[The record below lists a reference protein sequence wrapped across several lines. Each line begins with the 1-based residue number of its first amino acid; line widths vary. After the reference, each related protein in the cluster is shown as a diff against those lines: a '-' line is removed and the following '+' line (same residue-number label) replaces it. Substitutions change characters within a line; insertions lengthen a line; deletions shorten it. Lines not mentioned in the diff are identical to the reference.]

1 MYLQLNLNTLSSFFA
16 YMKKQLSSIDLHYL
30 VEELQALK
38 GSRIDK
44 IYNPEKN
51 LVVFSFFKS
60 NEGKRLLKIHVGQSM
75 FLSEEKD
82 DYEDILG
89 FGQLLRKHLD
99 GYSLTEIWQIEPERI
114 AKLEFKSKSD
124 KKHLYIE
131 FFGKGNAILCDEKDV
146 IINSLEHHEFR
157 DRTIKP
163 KIIYKYPVMGYNI
176 FDLDKKKITDLLVNS
191 KKETLVICL
200 AVELGFGGIYSEEAC
215 MLAGIDKNK
224 NPKGI
229 EGAEISSA
237 LSSVKKIISKKIEP
251 EVILQDGNPVDVVP
265 FELEYYKNF
274 QKKTFPNFSEALSF
288 FYAHFKEIKETEFDK
303 KMKSLQRIIEEQ
315 KTAILKLKEEEK
327 ESREKGE
334 LIYHK
339 YSLIKEILDEVNKAS
354 KKYSWKEIK
363 EKLKEHK
370 IIKEINEKER
380 KVVVEV

>member
-1 MYLQLNLNTLSSFFA
+1 
-16 YMKKQLSSIDLHYL
+16 MKKQLSSVDLHYL

-51 LVVFSFFKS
+51 LVVFSFYKT
-60 NEGKRLLKIHVGQSM
+60 NEGKNLLKIHVGQSI

-82 DYEDILG
+82 DYGDILG

-99 GYSLTEIWQIEPERI
+99 GYFLTEIGQIEPERI
-114 AKLEFKSKSD
+114 AKFEFKSKNE

-131 FFGKGNAILCDEKDV
+131 LFGKGNAILCDESDV
-146 IINSLEHHEFR
+146 IINALEHHEFK
-157 DRTIKP
+157 DRMIKP
-163 KIIYKYPVMGYNI
+163 KIKYKYLVMEYNI
-176 FDLDKKKITDLLVNS
+176 FDLDKKNLADLLANS
-191 KKETLVICL
+191 KKETVVICL
-200 AVELGFGGIYSEEAC
+200 AVELGLGGIYSEEAC

-224 NPKGI
+224 NPKDT
-229 EGAEISSA
+229 EGNEISSI
-237 LSSVKKIISKKIEP
+237 LSSVKKIIGKKIEP
-251 EVILQDGNPVDVVP
+251 EVILQEDTPIDAVP
-265 FELEYYKNF
+265 FHFEHYKNY
-274 QKKTFPNFSEALSF
+274 QKKSFSSFSEALSF

-303 KMKSLQRIIEEQ
+303 KMRGLQRIIEEQ
-315 KTAILKLKEEEK
+315 KTAILNLKEEEI

-334 LIYHK
+334 LVYHK
-339 YSLIKEILDEVNKAS
+339 YNLIKEILDEVNKAS

-380 KVVVEV
+380 KVVVEVD